1 MALADDIQEGL
12 SDLSGILGTVL
23 IYGGGAGLFVMAL
36 VGTVA
41 LDIVLLAA
49 AMQSHNDFVTAFV
62 FMSIFMGPKPDP
74 TMAFIASPAT
84 TAIAVILSVCLG
96 VPQVGFALMAGWA
109 IAASLCLLGY
119 GLLMLSDALK
129 LDNKVSDKRVEESDS
144 ESDDIFEGTYNT
156 PSPV

>member
-1 MALADDIQEGL
+1 MALADDIQEGV

-23 IYGGGAGLFVMAL
+23 MYSGGAGLFIMAV

-41 LDIVLLAA
+41 IDIVLLTAA
-49 AMQSHNDFVTAFV
+49 FQSHNDFVTALV
-62 FMSIFMGPKPDP
+62 FMSIFMGPRPDP
-74 TMAFIASPAT
+74 FLALVASPIT
-84 TAIAVILSVCLG
+84 TAIAVVLAVCLG

-129 LDNKVSDKRVEESDS
+129 PENKAQYGALEVSDS
-144 ESDDIFEGTYNT
+144 EPEDVFEGTYNT
-156 PSPV
+156 PSPI

>member
-1 MALADDIQEGL
+1 MALIDDIQEGA

-23 IYGGGAGLFVMAL
+23 MYGGGAGLFIMAA

-41 LDIVLLAA
+41 IDIVLLTAA
-49 AMQSHNDFVTAFV
+49 SKSHNDFLTALV
-62 FMSIFMGPKPDP
+62 FMNLFIGPRPDP
-74 TMAFIASPAT
+74 LFALIASPIT
-84 TAIAVILSVCLG
+84 TGIAVILAVCLG

-129 LDNKVSDKRVEESDS
+129 REPGVACDELKVSES
-144 ESDDIFEGTYNT
+144 EDIFEGTYNT